1 MGQASQAR
9 WSNDDDDDEDE
20 EIITIGQ
27 VCLIGDSVG
36 SILSYDALCR
46 KVFNVHF
53 YGVSFRMSECLMIIL
68 MKKAVKEENKKN
80 YRRCGEQVRGAAEMP
95 TICAARSPL
104 TSWRTIWLPPPSG
117 RTTTRSSLR

>member
-9 WSNDDDDDEDE
+9 WSNDDDDDDDEEEEDE

-46 KVFNVHF
+46 KVFKSQCPF
-53 YGVSFRMSECLMIIL
+53 
-68 MKKAVKEENKKN
+68 
-80 YRRCGEQVRGAAEMP
+80 
-95 TICAARSPL
+95 
-104 TSWRTIWLPPPSG
+104 
-117 RTTTRSSLR
+117 

>member
-9 WSNDDDDDEDE
+9 WSNDNDEEEKE

-53 YGVSFRMSECLMIIL
+53 YGVSFRMSECLMMML
-68 MKKAVKEENKKN
+68 MEKREKRAKN
-80 YRRCGEQVRGAAEMP
+80 ISAGAANK
-95 TICAARSPL
+95 
-104 TSWRTIWLPPPSG
+104 
-117 RTTTRSSLR
+117 

>member
-9 WSNDDDDDEDE
+9 WSNDDDDDKEEEE

-46 KVFNVHF
+46 KVF
-53 YGVSFRMSECLMIIL
+53 
-68 MKKAVKEENKKN
+68 KN
-80 YRRCGEQVRGAAEMP
+80 QC
-95 TICAARSPL
+95 PL
-104 TSWRTIWLPPPSG
+104 
-117 RTTTRSSLR
+117 

>member
-9 WSNDDDDDEDE
+9 WSNDDDEEEKE

-46 KVFNVHF
+46 KVFKSQCPFLRCELPNERVFDDNVDEED
-53 YGVSFRMSECLMIIL
+53 VNRVVREES
-68 MKKAVKEENKKN
+68 KKTTA
-80 YRRCGEQVRGAAEMP
+80 GAANK
-95 TICAARSPL
+95 
-104 TSWRTIWLPPPSG
+104 
-117 RTTTRSSLR
+117 